1 MFLPKRLV
9 FAGGGTRC
17 LVFLPALRV
26 LQKQKRLEH
35 VAEWWG
41 TSAGALLATLYGITR
56 SAERVSE
63 IMETTT
69 YSKFRDVSVV
79 NMVNFT
85 STWGLDDGHSMV
97 EEITRVLELAKTGA
111 STWTLADVSGL
122 HIVVADLNIYETVVC
137 SASSFPTL
145 KLVDALRAS
154 MSLPF
159 FYRPFRCPVN
169 GHLWIDGGLRAA
181 FPWNVLPYSY
191 RKDALGFAFER
202 PWIQGPSTLTQYL
215 FSMMHFEDPKLI
227 QENKRKWKNIL
238 WFPSPPFPAWYV
250 RIQPDDLAL
259 LNQLGTSTVE
269 QWLTMSNRDSQQLT
283 QHFPSETSQNPP
295 SSEHRDTPSPA
306 SPRHH
311 TDGLLDT
318 RPPLNAPW
326 TVQCRDSQSCKTLS
340 RRWSL

>member
-9 FAGGGTRC
+9 FSGGGTRC
-17 LVFLPALRV
+17 LVFLPALRI
-26 LQKQKRLEH
+26 LQKQNRLTQ
-35 VAEWWG
+35 VSEWWG
-41 TSAGALLATLYGITR
+41 TSAGALLATLYGITG
-56 SAERVSE
+56 SVERVSE

-85 STWGLDDGHSMV
+85 TTWGLDDGHSMV
-97 EEITRVLELAKTGA
+97 DEITRVLELAKTGA
-111 STWTLADVSGL
+111 SSWTLADLSGL

-159 FYRPFRCPVN
+159 FYKPFRCPVN

-181 FPWNVLPYSY
+181 FPWNVLPPGKH
-191 RKDALGFAFER
+191 KDALGFAFER

-227 QENKRKWKNIL
+227 QEHKQKWKNIL

-250 RIQPDDLAL
+250 RIQPDDIAL

-269 QWLTMSNRDSQQLT
+269 QWLTAGLT
-283 QHFPSETSQNPP
+283 QHSPAGTSQ
-295 SSEHRDTPSPA
+295 SLSLSEHHDTPSPA
-306 SPRHH
+306 CPQHH
-311 TDGLLDT
+311 TSGLLDT
-318 RPPLNAPW
+318 HQPLNAPLKA
-326 TVQCRDSQSCKTLS
+326 QYQGLLPYKKLS